1 MSRIAIYSDLTGGVF
16 VYSRR
21 LAGAL
26 VDAGYDVHVVS
37 YPTESA
43 NMPGFEDIGV
53 TVHYLNTPFS
63 DPNHA
68 QDIYR
73 HFVKISPDVVFPN
86 YRNVAFGA
94 SAWLTQRKDTRVV
107 AVFHNDHDSY
117 YQLLDRYHSIVSGI
131 ICPSRKTLD
140 ILSRAYG
147 DENLLLRYIPH
158 GIPLT
163 PGKAEFSK
171 GPIHLIYHGRLV
183 EEQKCLSKLL
193 DVSSELR
200 DRQVPFHLTMLG
212 EGSDADWY
220 RDTISKK
227 LLDDCVSVCASL
239 GWDRLTDALE
249 SAHVAVLTSEYEGFC
264 LSLAEGMG
272 AGLPGVAF
280 DCGGVVSDYL
290 KHGENGFLLP
300 FGDVKAMAD
309 AIQQLQS
316 STTLWRQLSD
326 AARQTITEQFGM
338 CLFRDRLTSFI
349 DDVVEHSPAK
359 VWPKIRPVVV
369 RQGRSCSSVVDR
381 IGRLLS
387 AW

>member
-1 MSRIAIYSDLTGGVF
+1 MPRIAIYSDLTGGVF

-21 LAGAL
+21 LANAL

-37 YPTESA
+37 YRAESSTT
-43 NMPGFEDIGV
+43 PGFDDLGV
-53 TVHYLNTPFS
+53 TVHYLHTPVS

-73 HFVKISPDVVFPN
+73 HFVQIAPDVVFPN

-94 SAWLTQRKDTRVV
+94 SAWLTQRKETRVV

-117 YQLLDRYHSIVSGI
+117 YQLLDRYRSILSGI

-140 ILSRAYG
+140 VLSKSYG

-163 PGKAEFSK
+163 PGQAEFSE

-193 DVSSELR
+193 DVSSHLR
-200 DRQVPFHLTMLG
+200 DRQVPFHLTMIG

-220 RDTISKK
+220 RDTISNKS
-227 LLDDCVSVCASL
+227 LDDYISVHAPL
-239 GWDRLTDALE
+239 DWDRLTEALE

-290 KHGENGFLLP
+290 QDGENGFLLP

-309 AIQQLQS
+309 SIQQLQAS
-316 STTLWRQLSD
+316 PTLWRELSY
-326 AARQTITEQFGM
+326 AARQTIAEQFGM
-338 CLFRDRLTSFI
+338 SLFRDRLVSFV
-349 DDVVEHSPAK
+349 DDVLEQSPAK

-381 IGRLLS
+381 LGRLLS